1 MIAFNIG
8 NARFNYRVAGV
19 ALHDDRV
26 LLHYAPEDD
35 FWFLPGGR
43 CEILE
48 SSADTLRREMRE
60 ELGVDV
66 EIKRLLWVVENF
78 FTWVDGTPFHELSF
92 YYLVAIPPE
101 SSLHMHIGVFVG
113 SEDANFRWYRLD
125 ELEGMRV
132 QPAFLREGLRSL
144 PDTIQH
150 IVNIDSKE
158 DDSRVTPS

>member
-1 MIAFNIG
+1 MIAFDIG

-19 ALHDDRV
+19 ALCDDRV

-43 CEILE
+43 CEIRE
-48 SSADTLRREMRE
+48 PSTDTLKREMRE

-66 EIKRLLWVVENF
+66 EIERLLWVVENF

-101 SSLHMHIGVFVG
+101 SSLHTHTDAFVG
-113 SEDANFRWYRLD
+113 MEDANFRWHRLD
-125 ELEGMRV
+125 ELEDVPV

-158 DDSRVTPS
+158 EDTA